1 MQKPALEEENRLKIA
16 SRRLRGI
23 VATTIAVAAVVVP
36 TIGMQSAS
44 AATELT
50 FWSWRTED
58 KAFYEGQIAKFEAKN
73 PGIKVK
79 FTPYLNTEYNAIV
92 STALTAGKGPDL
104 LQLRP
109 YGGMANLTD
118 AGNFLAITS
127 KDVPAL
133 AKLSPGILAAAQGYK
148 DKKQYGYPYAVSAM
162 GIFYNPDL
170 LAKAGVKALPTNW
183 DQLMN
188 AFKAVKAAG
197 ILPLGNAGGNG
208 PALEQLHATVG
219 PTFYGGTTFFNDLV
233 SGKKTFTD
241 KNYVASLKAV
251 KDLAA
256 YMPQGFEGIDYN
268 TARGLFANEKAAFYI
283 GGNYELGYFRSLNP
297 SLSVGWIPSVAKS
310 TGAAKYVSTWGDG
323 AYAINAKTENK
334 SAAIK
339 FLNFLASKDF
349 AQAMVDEIAFIPT
362 APYVSITDPV
372 VKNINKWRTSL
383 GTPFMNVVGFRFEN
397 PTSSSILQPGFR
409 KLITGATTPE
419 QLAKDVQ
426 TAVATWY
433 APQKG
438 KA

>member
-1 MQKPALEEENRLKIA
+1 MKIA
-16 SRRLRGI
+16 SRRLRGLLAAA
-23 VATTIAVAAVVVP
+23 VAVSAIAVPVVTAA
-36 TIGMQSAS
+36 SAS

-73 PGIKVK
+73 PGITVK

-92 STALTAGKGPDL
+92 STALTAGKGPDII
-104 LQLRP
+104 QMRP
-109 YGGMANLTD
+109 YGGMANLSD
-118 AGNFLAITS
+118 AGNFLPLTV

-133 AKLSPGILAAAQGYK
+133 GKLQAGILAGAQGYK

-170 LAKAGVKALPTNW
+170 LEKAGVKALPTNW
-183 DQLMN
+183 DQLLN
-188 AFKAVKAAG
+188 AFKKVKAAG

-219 PTFYGGTTFFNDLV
+219 PTFYGGTQFFNDV
-233 SGKKTFTD
+233 VAGKKTFTD
-241 KNYVASLKAV
+241 KAYVASLKAV

-256 YMPQGFEGIDYN
+256 YMPAGFEGIDYN

-297 SLSVGWIPSVAKS
+297 SLQAGWIPPVAKT
-310 TGAAKYVSTWGDG
+310 TGAAKYVSTWADG
-323 AYAINAKTENK
+323 AYAINAKTANK
-334 SAAIK
+334 AASIK
-339 FLNFLASKDF
+339 FLNFLSSKEF
-349 AQAMVDEIAFIPT
+349 AQALVDEIAFIPT
-362 APYVSITDPV
+362 APFVKITDPV
-372 VKNINKWRTSL
+372 VKAINKGRSSL
-383 GTPFMNVVGFRFEN
+383 GTPFLNVVGFRYET
-397 PTSSSILQPGFR
+397 PTSSNILQPGFQ
-409 KLITGATTPE
+409 KLITGGTTPE

-426 TAVATWY
+426 TAVSSWY

-438 KA
+438 KN

>member
-16 SRRLRGI
+16 SRRIRGI
-23 VATTIAVAAVVVP
+23 VAATFAVAAVVVP
-36 TIGMQSAS
+36 TVGMQSAS

-58 KAFYEGQIAKFEAKN
+58 KAFYEDQIAKFEAKN
-73 PGIKVK
+73 PSIKVK

-92 STALTAGKGPDL
+92 STALTAGKGPDII
-104 LQLRP
+104 QLRP

-170 LAKAGVKALPTNW
+170 LEKAGVKALPTNW
-183 DQLMN
+183 DQLIK

-241 KNYVASLKAV
+241 KNYIASLKAV

-256 YMPQGFEGIDYN
+256 WMPQGYEGIDYN

-310 TGAAKYVSTWGDG
+310 TGATKYVTTWGDG
-323 AYAINAKTENK
+323 AFSINAKTENK

-349 AQAMVDEIAFIPT
+349 AQAMADEIAFIPT
-362 APYVSITDPV
+362 APYVKITDPV

-383 GTPFMNVVGFRFEN
+383 GTPFVNVVGFRYEN
-397 PTSSSILQPGFR
+397 PTSSSILQPGFQ

-426 TAVATWY
+426 TAVSSWY
-433 APQKG
+433 GPQKG

>member
-16 SRRLRGI
+16 SRRVRGF
-23 VATTIAVAAVVVP
+23 VAATIAVAAVVVP
-36 TIGMQSAS
+36 TVGMQSAS

-118 AGNFLAITS
+118 AGNFLAITT

-133 AKLSPGILAAAQGYK
+133 GKLSPGILAAAQGYK

-183 DQLMN
+183 DQLIN

-256 YMPQGFEGIDYN
+256 WMPQGYEGIDYN

-283 GGNYELGYFRSLNP
+283 GGNYELGYFRTLNP

-323 AYAINAKTENK
+323 AFAINSKTESK

-383 GTPFMNVVGFRFEN
+383 GTPFMNVVGFRYEN
-397 PTSSSILQPGFR
+397 PTSSSILQPGFQ
-409 KLITGATTPE
+409 KLITGGTTPE

-426 TAVATWY
+426 TAVSSWY